1 MVSNFFR
8 IITLFSLTLGLTI
21 SINAQDKKNELF
33 AQLRK
38 RYGSMNSLEASFISM
53 EPVSGIKGTLKALRT
68 GKYVLDLNDRSII
81 CDGHTIWNYHPSR
94 KNVTINEVRSRPST
108 SLDIVLFNFL
118 YNYQPKELKE
128 VIIGNV
134 THQGL
139 ELIPKSGKSA
149 MVIQSLT
156 IFVKKGSSEI
166 KRITASDGN
175 QTMAW
180 ELQSMK
186 INTSFSDALFTFIP
200 PKNAEVID
208 LR

>member
-1 MVSNFFR
+1 
-8 IITLFSLTLGLTI
+8 
-21 SINAQDKKNELF
+21 
-33 AQLRK
+33 
-38 RYGSMNSLEASFISM
+38 MNSLEASFISM
-53 EPVSGIKGTLKALRT
+53 EPVSGIKGTLKALRS
-68 GKYVLDLNDRSII
+68 GKYVLDLNDRTII

-128 VIIGNV
+128 VMIGKESYQ
-134 THQGL
+134 TL
-139 ELIPKSGKSA
+139 ELIPKNGKSA
-149 MVIQSLT
+149 MGIQSLT
-156 IFVKKGSSEI
+156 LFVKKGNVEI
-166 KRITASDGN
+166 KRITAIDGN

-180 ELQSMK
+180 NLESMK
-186 INTSFSDALFTFIP
+186 INTSFSDGLFTFIP

>member
-1 MVSNFFR
+1 MVNKIMYVLGVFAF
-8 IITLFSLTLGLTI
+8 ILGLTI

-68 GKYVLDLNDRSII
+68 GKYILDLGDRSII

-128 VIIGNV
+128 VMIGKV
-134 THQGL
+134 AHQGL

-149 MVIQSLT
+149 MGIQSLT
-156 IFVKKGSSEI
+156 IFVKSGSSEI
-166 KRITASDGN
+166 KRINAHDGN
-175 QTMAW
+175 QTMEW
-180 ELQSMK
+180 ELESLK
-186 INTSFSDALFTFIP
+186 INTNFSDALFTFIP

>member
-1 MVSNFFR
+1 MVSNFFH
-8 IITLFSLTLGLTI
+8 IITFFSLTLGLTI

-38 RYGSMNSLEASFISM
+38 RYGSMNSLETSFISM
-53 EPVSGIKGTLKALRT
+53 EPVSGIKGTLKALRS
-68 GKYVLDLNDRSII
+68 GKYVLDLNDRTII

-128 VIIGNV
+128 VMIGKESY
-134 THQGL
+134 QGL
-139 ELIPKSGKSA
+139 ELIPKNGKSA
-149 MVIQSLT
+149 MGIQSLT
-156 IFVKKGSSEI
+156 LFVKKGNAEI
-166 KRITASDGN
+166 KRITAIDGN

-180 ELQSMK
+180 NLESMK

-200 PKNAEVID
+200 PKNTEVID

>member
-1 MVSNFFR
+1 MANNLVHIFGIFS
-8 IITLFSLTLGLTI
+8 IIFGLTI

-38 RYGSMNSLEASFISM
+38 RYGSMNSLEVSFISM
-53 EPVSGIKGTLKALRT
+53 EPVSGIKGTLKALRS
-68 GKYVLDLNDRSII
+68 GKYLLDLNDRTII

-94 KNVTINEVRSRPST
+94 KNVTINEIKSRPST

-128 VIIGNV
+128 VMIGRESY
-134 THQGL
+134 QGL
-139 ELIPKSGKSA
+139 ELIPKNGKAA
-149 MVIQSLT
+149 MGIQSLT
-156 IFVKKGSSEI
+156 IFVKKGNSEI
-166 KRITASDGN
+166 SRISAVDGN

-180 ELQSMK
+180 ELASMK
-186 INTSFSDALFTFIP
+186 INTSFSDALFTFVP
-200 PKNAEVID
+200 PKNVEVID

>member
-1 MVSNFFR
+1 MANNLVHIFGIFS
-8 IITLFSLTLGLTI
+8 IIFGLTI

-38 RYGSMNSLEASFISM
+38 RYGTMNSLEASFISM
-53 EPVSGIKGTLKALRT
+53 EPVSGVKGTLKALRS
-68 GKYVLDLNDRSII
+68 GKYVLDLNDRTII

-94 KNVTINEVRSRPST
+94 KNVTINEIKSRPST

-128 VIIGNV
+128 VMIGRESY
-134 THQGL
+134 QGL
-139 ELIPKSGKSA
+139 ELIPKNGKAA
-149 MVIQSLT
+149 MGIQSLT
-156 IFVKKGSSEI
+156 IFVKKGNSEI
-166 KRITASDGN
+166 SRISAVDGN

-180 ELQSMK
+180 ELASMK

>member
-1 MVSNFFR
+1 M
-8 IITLFSLTLGLTI
+8 TI

-38 RYGSMNSLEASFISM
+38 RYGTMNSLEASFISM
-53 EPVSGIKGTLKALRT
+53 EPVSGVKGTLKALRS
-68 GKYVLDLNDRSII
+68 GKYILDLNDRTII

-94 KNVTINEVRSRPST
+94 KNVTINEIKSRPST

-118 YNYQPKELKE
+118 YNYQPKELNE
-128 VIIGNV
+128 VMIGRV
-134 THQGL
+134 SYQGL
-139 ELIPKSGKSA
+139 ELIPKNGKSA
-149 MVIQSLT
+149 MGIQSLT

-166 KRITASDGN
+166 RRISAVDGN

-180 ELQSMK
+180 ELESMK

>member
-1 MVSNFFR
+1 MANNLIHIFGIFS
-8 IITLFSLTLGLTI
+8 IIFGLTI

-38 RYGSMNSLEASFISM
+38 RYGTMNSLEASFISM
-53 EPVSGIKGTLKALRT
+53 EPVSGVKGTLKALRS
-68 GKYVLDLNDRSII
+68 GKYFLDLNDRTII

-94 KNVTINEVRSRPST
+94 KNVTINEIKSRPST

-128 VIIGNV
+128 VMIGRESY
-134 THQGL
+134 QGL
-139 ELIPKSGKSA
+139 ELIPKNGKSA
-149 MVIQSLT
+149 MGIQSLT
-156 IFVKKGSSEI
+156 IFVKKGNSEI
-166 KRITASDGN
+166 RRISAVDGN

-180 ELQSMK
+180 ELASMK

>member
-8 IITLFSLTLGLTI
+8 IITFFSLTLGLTI

-53 EPVSGIKGTLKALRT
+53 EPVSGIKGTLKALRS
-68 GKYVLDLNDRSII
+68 GKYVLDLNDRTII

-128 VIIGNV
+128 VMIGKESY
-134 THQGL
+134 QGL
-139 ELIPKSGKSA
+139 ELIPKNGKSA
-149 MVIQSLT
+149 MGIQSLT
-156 IFVKKGSSEI
+156 LFVKKGNAEI
-166 KRITASDGN
+166 KRITAIDGN
-175 QTMAW
+175 QTMVW
-180 ELQSMK
+180 NLESMK